1 MSKGNKLEF
10 KQTLEFKE
18 AVSYLEALLES
29 FKSGTIVV
37 QKGAEA
43 ITLTPSETI
52 EIEIKARDKK
62 DKGKF
67 SMEISW
73 KEPEVQSD
81 QLIISSTENMDC
93 KDHFQ
98 EENNASDD

>member
-1 MSKGNKLEF
+1 MGKGNKLEF
-10 KQTLEFKE
+10 KQKLEYKE

-37 QKGAEA
+37 SKGDEV
-43 ITLTPSETI
+43 INLTPSSEVEI
-52 EIEIKARDKK
+52 EIEARNKK

-73 KEPEVQSD
+73 KGPEECDQPLTIEPAVNT
-81 QLIISSTENMDC
+81 TEEAAETDA
-93 KDHFQ
+93 
-98 EENNASDD
+98 E